1 MVLCWCCIFIILVFS
16 DLLCDFVG
24 LHCCGECAGMPRDWS
39 MQTGK
44 WAVFLEGCESSSGP
58 VCRGTRNFW
67 KELESKLLKR
77 YVKTT
82 YTKVIFQSHIDQL
95 RWCLS
100 SGCTHHIRLT
110 EISGNLGLLA
120 TCLACHYL
128 HPKMASQLSRWGYSS
143 GLQHH
148 LQFAF
153 WWTPLGSPQTKASS
167 SANDKIILLIRS
179 SDAHVLQKYSTVL
192 ECLRNPSEWKW
203 TDMKTSTVRNKF
215 GLGSLV

>member
-1 MVLCWCCIFIILVFS
+1 
-16 DLLCDFVG
+16 
-24 LHCCGECAGMPRDWS
+24 MP
-39 MQTGK
+39 
-44 WAVFLEGCESSSGP
+44 
-58 VCRGTRNFW
+58 
-67 KELESKLLKR
+67 KLR
-77 YVKTT
+77 M
-82 YTKVIFQSHIDQL
+82 YTH
-95 RWCLS
+95 
-100 SGCTHHIRLT
+100 T

-120 TCLACHYL
+120 TCLAFHYL

-215 GLGSLV
+215 LPGKSGLRPVPKDRVPKPRMVPALLHKERRHGSHGSFVRVMCPWMWHFSYFSQ